1 MNQFVTTK
9 LMGGLGNYL
18 FQISAAYSTSIRDNK
33 EFICDI
39 SDEIRVHT
47 PYVSYKNNIFRKLK
61 LSDQPLSCQIH
72 REPFFHYS
80 EIPKVIGSLKL
91 DGYFQSEKYFEGVRN
106 EIKNLF
112 EIPETDKN
120 YLIQKYNKELNTDS
134 VSLHVRRGNYLGS
147 SAYHENQ
154 TIGYYNQAINHFDQ
168 DKHFLIFSDDIEWC
182 KQNFQFLK
190 NKTFIEGNLDYQELY
205 LMSMCNNNIIANST
219 FSWWGAW
226 LNDNNNKVIVPS
238 KWFGPSLS
246 GHNTKD
252 LYPKNWISI

>member
-18 FQISAAYSTSIRDNK
+18 FQISAGYSTSIRDNK

-61 LSDQPLSCQIH
+61 LSDQ
-72 REPFFHYS
+72 PFFHYS

-182 KQNFQFLK
+182 KQNFQFL
-190 NKTFIEGNLDYQELY
+190 
-205 LMSMCNNNIIANST
+205 
-219 FSWWGAW
+219 
-226 LNDNNNKVIVPS
+226 
-238 KWFGPSLS
+238 
-246 GHNTKD
+246 
-252 LYPKNWISI
+252 